1 MEQKIIDYNPI
12 VVIVYTKNEELTE
25 VFRKIF
31 RDAKVHGGKK
41 VIAHVISN
49 SEYWDFFAN
58 SREALLDNLDL
69 GLEIFTWKPDEINKM
84 LDKINNTEI
93 KGIITYCDDS
103 NKYQVEKIIGSL
115 DNSLKAKI
123 LKDNCK

>member
-1 MEQKIIDYNPI
+1 MEQKIDYNPI
-12 VVIVYTKNEELTE
+12 VVLVYVKNEELTE

-31 RDAKVHGGKK
+31 RDVRMQGGKK
-41 VIAHVISN
+41 IIAHVISN

-69 GLEIFTWKPDEINKM
+69 GLEIFTWKPDQINKILEKM
-84 LDKINNTEI
+84 HNTEI
-93 KGIITYCDDS
+93 KGIITYCDDD
-103 NKYQVEKIIGSL
+103 NKYQMKKIMESL
-115 DNSLKAKI
+115 DNTLKAKI